1 MAIKATKISFFIYV
15 MHLHLDFYIKNV
27 ALQEIIL
34 QADVLRAIQAK
45 PVSVG
50 SCATLVE
57 WSRWQALQR
66 LLHDCKVSVPGDV
79 STALRSAQH
88 DIWEAANVDSKSS
101 KKTSTQTMLQFH

>member
-1 MAIKATKISFFIYV
+1 MAMKATKISFFIYV
-15 MHLHLDFYIKNV
+15 MRLHLDFYIKNV

-66 LLHDCKVSVPGDV
+66 LLHDCKGDKLSDTVFLSVSYIFV
-79 STALRSAQH
+79 
-88 DIWEAANVDSKSS
+88 K
-101 KKTSTQTMLQFH
+101 KKTTTRFIE